1 MLLWKWSLNAM
12 YCQEFGQNLSAKYF
26 GFSRHCKRDE
36 WFSVPR
42 ARQSWKRAIPPCPQR
57 PPQEVWASCQRGDCT
72 DDNTLILQYYYVG
85 NVKLSNREPF
95 KNYLAPLGEILP
107 LDGIKLNFMAKTGQ
121 EKAKD
126 RLQRAKNSV
135 FGPKIPACWV
145 KKSGQIGGIT
155 LCNFFC
161 QKTFGGKNLPKGF

>member
-1 MLLWKWSLNAM
+1 M
-12 YCQEFGQNLSAKYF
+12 YCQEFGQNFPAKHF
-26 GFSRHCKRDE
+26 GLSRHCKRDE

-72 DDNTLILQYYYVG
+72 DDNTLILQYSVG

-95 KNYLAPLGEILP
+95 KNYLAGSSAKEISAPLGEILP
-107 LDGIKLNFMAKTGQ
+107 LDGIKLNIMAKIGL

-126 RLQRAKNSV
+126 RLQIA
-135 FGPKIPACWV
+135 
-145 KKSGQIGGIT
+145 
-155 LCNFFC
+155 
-161 QKTFGGKNLPKGF
+161 